1 MTPDQI
7 RCELLQNRGRLSSGT
22 RCEKHSRRARTEYSG
37 FLVVDGKDLPVIRV
51 RLNNNDQLWHLY
63 QALRGHCEVEMVPD
77 SEGPVLEIP
86 NDSGT
91 SSASVLR
98 RLDGWLSEFGVESI
112 SLELDGRPYV
122 LSKGAGHADR
132 ALSGVR

>member
-1 MTPDQI
+1 MSSENTGGRKSEYP
-7 RCELLQNRGRLSSGT
+7 GRL
-22 RCEKHSRRARTEYSG
+22 
-37 FLVVDGKDLPVIRV
+37 VVEGKDLLVIRV

-86 NDSGT
+86 SDSGS
-91 SSASVLR
+91 SSAAVLR

-122 LSKGAGHADR
+122 MSKGAGDASSR
-132 ALSGVR
+132 ALAGVR